1 MPLTKAVIFDFDG
14 VIVDTQQFHADA
26 WEKTFQEH
34 GLTVSR
40 EQCLPA
46 IELEDHVFAAGLLK
60 SLGWEEDPRKW
71 VYRKQLV
78 FRTLLSQIKIYPGVI
93 ELVQQLAPHFKL
105 AIVSSTWLENI
116 VTVTRSAGITH
127 LFTILVGKET
137 VSIHKPAPDGYLK
150 AAKLMG
156 IEPQYCTVI
165 EDSPSGIRSAK
176 AAGMRCIGV
185 AHRNNLEQLKEAD
198 LIVPN
203 LIDTEAVLKLIFSQ
217 VI

>member
-60 SLGWEEDPRKW
+60 SLGCEEDPRKW
-71 VYRKQLV
+71 VYRKQFV

-93 ELVQQLAPHFKL
+93 QLVQQLAPHFKL
-105 AIVSSTWLENI
+105 AIVSSAWIENI
-116 VTVTRSAGITH
+116 ETVTRSAGIIH

-150 AAKLMG
+150 AAKLLG
-156 IEPQYCTVI
+156 IEPQNCTVI

-198 LIVPN
+198 LVVPN
-203 LIDTEAVLKLIFSQ
+203 LIETEAVLKLIVQ
-217 VI
+217 